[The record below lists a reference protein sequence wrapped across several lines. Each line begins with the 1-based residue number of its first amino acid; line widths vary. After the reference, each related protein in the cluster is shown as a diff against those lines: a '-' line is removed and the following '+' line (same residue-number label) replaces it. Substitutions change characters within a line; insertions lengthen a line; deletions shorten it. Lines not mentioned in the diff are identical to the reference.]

1 MRAGGLALA
10 SLTMGLALMRMPVGE
25 TVAIIYMSP
34 FAVMLLAA
42 WLLSEKPMLAS
53 WIGALV
59 GFAGV
64 LLIVRPGAGVAM
76 ALSQHF
82 RKT

>member
-1 MRAGGLALA
+1 
-10 SLTMGLALMRMPVGE
+10 MGLALKRMPVGE
-25 TVAIIYMSP
+25 TVAIIYLSP
-34 FAVMLLAA
+34 FAVVLLAA
-42 WLLSEKPMLAS
+42 WLLGEKPVLAS